1 MYQGDYYLG
10 LDVGTNSVG
19 WAVTD
24 ESYNL
29 LKLKGKSAWGVRL
42 FDEAN
47 TAEKR
52 RKDRSNRRRKKRHAF
67 VEDRFIPRRFHV
79 SFSQKGKP

>member
-42 FDEAN
+42 FDE
-47 TAEKR
+47 K
-52 RKDRSNRRRKKRHAF
+52 KKKKKR
-67 VEDRFIPRRFHV
+67 I
-79 SFSQKGKP
+79 QI